1 MGAVRVAFYCPL
13 ASTAEPQASG
23 DRTQALSVIA
33 ALRDQGHEVEI
44 ISEYKA
50 KLFWRRAARWR
61 LPAALW
67 AARRRS
73 RGFRPEAWL
82 TFVSQ
87 PDAPDVM
94 GPWLTAG
101 RGVRY
106 VIYKSPYRGRTY
118 SDLRRREGNLRQT
131 MVALPGWALH
141 RVALRRADSVVVN
154 KASDFKGYQ
163 QDPVVSPKLGLLW
176 PAVPLGQFR
185 PDEAQRA
192 RVRQELGVPADAAVL
207 LSVGRLWDKRGRKA
221 ISLKF
226 LIDATEE
233 LIGRGRR
240 VRLVIV
246 GDGASRPEIEEHA
259 AKLGPAV
266 TFTGPVDYGDL
277 PAWYNAADVFA
288 YPGLQEFIGLV
299 YLEAQ
304 ACGVPVVAF
313 ANGGIPAIV
322 KDGETGFLV
331 PPMDQPAFVQR
342 LDQLVRDGELRR
354 RLGGA
359 GRAHVQEHH
368 DLETWGKTLAGLLE

>member
-1 MGAVRVAFYCPL
+1 MGAVRIAFYCSL

-23 DRTQALSVIA
+23 DRTQALALIT

-50 KLFWRRAARWR
+50 KLFWRRPARWR
-61 LPAALW
+61 LPAAVW
-67 AARRRS
+67 AAWRRT
-73 RGFRPEAWL
+73 RGFRPDAWL

-87 PDAPDVM
+87 WDAPDVM
-94 GPWLTAG
+94 GPLLTAR
-101 RGVRY
+101 RGIRY

-118 SDLRRREGNLRQT
+118 SDLRRREGSLLQT
-131 MVALPGWALH
+131 WAALPGWALH
-141 RVALRRADSVVVN
+141 RVALRRADSLVVN
-154 KASDFKGYQ
+154 KAADFMGYQ
-163 QDPVVSPKLGLLW
+163 QDPVASPKLGLLW

-192 RVRQELGVPADAAVL
+192 RVRQGVGVPADTAVL
-207 LSVGRLWDKRGRKA
+207 LSVGRLWDKMGRKA
-221 ISLKF
+221 ASLKF

-246 GDGASRPEIEEHA
+246 GDGEDKPEIEEHA

-266 TFTGPVDYGDL
+266 TFTGPVDYADL
-277 PAWYNAADVFA
+277 PGWYNAADVFA
-288 YPGLQEFIGLV
+288 YPGLRESIGLV
-299 YLEAQ
+299 HLEAQ
-304 ACGVPVVAF
+304 ACGLPVVAF
-313 ANGGIPAIV
+313 ANGGMPSIV

-354 RLGGA
+354 RLGGG
-359 GRAHVQEHH
+359 GRAHVEEHH
-368 DLETWGKTLAGLLE
+368 NLETWGKTLAGILQ